1 MASNY
6 LNFTKAFKYKAEIEQ
21 ADELDG
27 HSKLATI
34 FTEAPSVTSAPT
46 KLGLEL
52 GKSSKGGIKPMML
65 EDGKLA
71 LVITPYRRS
80 AATRAAN
87 NSKPV
92 YQTDHLQVWHN
103 AKGIRVTITFP
114 KHWDAEQVA
123 SKMDDE
129 VYDLCDLHS
138 EVLQYAGTNE

>member
-27 HSKLATI
+27 RSKLATI
-34 FTEAPSVTSAPT
+34 FNEAPSVTSAPT
-46 KLGLEL
+46 KLGLEV
-52 GKSSKGGIKPMML
+52 GKSVKGGIKPVML

-80 AATRAAN
+80 IVARAAVIN
-87 NSKPV
+87 KPV

-103 AKGIRVTITFP
+103 AKGIRVTMTFP

-138 EVLQYAGTNE
+138 EVLQYAGTKE

>member
-27 HSKLATI
+27 RSKLATI
-34 FTEAPSVTSAPT
+34 FTEAPSVTSTPT

-52 GKSSKGGIKPMML
+52 GKSSKGSIKPVML

-71 LVITPYRRS
+71 LIISPYRRS

-103 AKGIRVTITFP
+103 AKGIRVTMTFP
-114 KHWDAEQVA
+114 RSWDAEQVVDM
-123 SKMDDE
+123 MDDE
-129 VYDLCDLHS
+129 VYDLCNLHS

>member
-1 MASNY
+1 MANY
-6 LNFTKAFKYKAEIEQ
+6 LNFKKQTKYKAEIEQ

-27 HSKLATI
+27 RSKLATI
-34 FTEAPSVTSAPT
+34 FTEAPSVTSTPT
-46 KLGLEL
+46 KLGLEV
-52 GKSSKGGIKPMML
+52 GKSVKGGIKPMML

-71 LVITPYRRS
+71 LIITPYRRS

-103 AKGIRVTITFP
+103 AKGIRVTMTFP

-138 EVLQYAGTNE
+138 EVLQYAGTKE

>member
-1 MASNY
+1 M
-6 LNFTKAFKYKAEIEQ
+6 
-21 ADELDG
+21 
-27 HSKLATI
+27 
-34 FTEAPSVTSAPT
+34 TSAPT

-52 GKSSKGGIKPMML
+52 GKSSKGGIKPVML

-80 AATRAAN
+80 IVARAAVIN
-87 NSKPV
+87 KPV

-103 AKGIRVTITFP
+103 AKGIRVTMTFP

>member
-1 MASNY
+1 MANY
-6 LNFTKAFKYKAEIEQ
+6 LNLKKQTKYSASVEQ

-27 HSKLATI
+27 RSKLATI

-46 KLGLEL
+46 KLGLEV
-52 GKSSKGGIKPMML
+52 GKSVKGGIKPVML

-80 AATRAAN
+80 IVARAAVIN
-87 NSKPV
+87 KPV

-103 AKGIRVTITFP
+103 AKGIRVTMTFP
-114 KHWDAEQVA
+114 RSWDAEQVV

-129 VYDLCDLHS
+129 IYDLCNLHS
-138 EVLQYAGTNE
+138 EVLEYACNE

>member
-1 MASNY
+1 MANY
-6 LNFTKAFKYKAEIEQ
+6 LIFKNQTKYKAEIEQ

-27 HSKLATI
+27 RSKLATI

-46 KLGLEL
+46 KLGLEV
-52 GKSSKGGIKPMML
+52 GKSVKGGIKPMML

-80 AATRAAN
+80 IVARAAVIN
-87 NSKPV
+87 KPV

-103 AKGIRVTITFP
+103 NKGIRVTMTFP
-114 KHWDAEQVA
+114 RSWDAEQVIDM
-123 SKMDDE
+123 MDDE

>member
-1 MASNY
+1 MANY
-6 LNFTKAFKYKAEIEQ
+6 LNFKNQTKYKAEIEQ

-27 HSKLATI
+27 RSKLATI
-34 FTEAPSVTSAPT
+34 FTEAPSMTSAPT

-52 GKSSKGGIKPMML
+52 GKSSKGGIKPVML

-80 AATRAAN
+80 IVARAAGIN
-87 NSKPV
+87 KPV

-103 AKGIRVTITFP
+103 NKGIRVTMTFP
-114 KHWDAEQVA
+114 RSWDAEQVIDM
-123 SKMDDE
+123 MDDE
-129 VYDLCDLHS
+129 VYDLCNLHS

>member
-1 MASNY
+1 MANY
-6 LNFTKAFKYKAEIEQ
+6 LNFKKQTKYKAEIEQ

-27 HSKLATI
+27 RSKLSAS
-34 FTEAPSVTSAPT
+34 FEQAPSVTSAPT

-80 AATRAAN
+80 IVARAAVIN
-87 NSKPV
+87 KPV

-103 AKGIRVTITFP
+103 NKGIRVTMTFP
-114 KHWDAEQVA
+114 RSWDAEQVV

-129 VYDLCDLHS
+129 IYDLCNLHN
-138 EVLQYAGTNE
+138 EVLQYAGNE

>member
-1 MASNY
+1 MANY
-6 LNFTKAFKYKAEIEQ
+6 LNFKKQTKYKAEIEQ

-27 HSKLATI
+27 RSKLSAS
-34 FTEAPSVTSAPT
+34 FEQAPSVTSAPT
-46 KLGLEL
+46 KLGLEV
-52 GKSSKGGIKPMML
+52 GKSVKGGIKPVML

-80 AATRAAN
+80 IVARAAVIN
-87 NSKPV
+87 KPV

-103 AKGIRVTITFP
+103 NKGIRVTMTFP

-138 EVLQYAGTNE
+138 EVLQYAGTKE

>member
-1 MASNY
+1 MANY
-6 LNFTKAFKYKAEIEQ
+6 LNLKKQTKYSASVEQ

-27 HSKLATI
+27 RSKLATI
-34 FTEAPSVTSAPT
+34 FTEAPSMTSAPT

-52 GKSSKGGIKPMML
+52 GKSSKGGIKPVML

-80 AATRAAN
+80 AAARAAN

-103 AKGIRVTITFP
+103 NKGIRVTMTFP
-114 KHWDAEQVA
+114 RSWDAEQVVD
-123 SKMDDE
+123 KIDDE
-129 VYDLCDLHS
+129 VYDLCNLHN
-138 EVLQYAGTNE
+138 EVLQYAGNE

>member
-1 MASNY
+1 MANY
-6 LNFTKAFKYKAEIEQ
+6 LNFKKQTKYKAEIEQ

-27 HSKLATI
+27 RSKLATI

-103 AKGIRVTITFP
+103 AKGIRVTMTFP
-114 KHWDAEQVA
+114 KHWDAEQVIDM
-123 SKMDDE
+123 MDDE
-129 VYDLCDLHS
+129 VYDLCNLHS

>member
-1 MASNY
+1 MANY
-6 LNFTKAFKYKAEIEQ
+6 LNLKKQTKYKAEIEQ

-27 HSKLATI
+27 RSKLATI

-52 GKSSKGGIKPMML
+52 GKSSKGGIKPVML

-103 AKGIRVTITFP
+103 AKGIRVTMTFP
-114 KHWDAEQVA
+114 RSWDAEQVVDM
-123 SKMDDE
+123 MDDE
-129 VYDLCDLHS
+129 VYDLCNLHS
-138 EVLQYAGTNE
+138 EVLQYAGNE

>member
-1 MASNY
+1 MANY
-6 LNFTKAFKYKAEIEQ
+6 LNFKKQTKYKAEIEQ

-27 HSKLATI
+27 RSKLSAS
-34 FTEAPSVTSAPT
+34 FEQAPSVTSAPT
-46 KLGLEL
+46 KLGLEV
-52 GKSSKGGIKPMML
+52 GKSVKGGIKPMML

-80 AATRAAN
+80 IVARAAVIN
-87 NSKPV
+87 KPV

-103 AKGIRVTITFP
+103 AKGIRVTMTFP

-138 EVLQYAGTNE
+138 EVLQYAGTKE

>member
-1 MASNY
+1 MANY
-6 LNFTKAFKYKAEIEQ
+6 LNLKKQTKYSASVEQ

-27 HSKLATI
+27 RSKLATI
-34 FTEAPSVTSAPT
+34 FTEAPSMTSAPT

-52 GKSSKGGIKPMML
+52 GKSSKGGIKPVML

-80 AATRAAN
+80 IVARTAIIN
-87 NSKPV
+87 KPV

-103 AKGIRVTITFP
+103 AKGIRVTMTFP
-114 KHWDAEQVA
+114 KSWDAEQVV

-129 VYDLCDLHS
+129 IYDLCNLHN
-138 EVLQYAGTNE
+138 EVLQYAGNA

>member
-1 MASNY
+1 MANY
-6 LNFTKAFKYKAEIEQ
+6 LNLKKQTKYSASVEQ

-27 HSKLATI
+27 CSKLATV
-34 FTEAPSVTSAPT
+34 FTEAPSMTSAPT

-80 AATRAAN
+80 IVARAAVIN
-87 NSKPV
+87 KPV
-92 YQTDHLQVWHN
+92 YQTDHLQVWHT
-103 AKGIRVTITFP
+103 AKGIRVTMTFP
-114 KHWDAEQVA
+114 KSWDAEQVV

-129 VYDLCDLHS
+129 IYDLCNLHS
-138 EVLQYAGTNE
+138 EALQYACTNE

>member
-1 MASNY
+1 MANY
-6 LNFTKAFKYKAEIEQ
+6 LNLKKQTKYKAEIEQ

-27 HSKLATI
+27 RSKLSAS
-34 FTEAPSVTSAPT
+34 FEQAPSVTSAPT

-52 GKSSKGGIKPMML
+52 GKSSKGGIKPVML

-80 AATRAAN
+80 IVARAAVIN
-87 NSKPV
+87 KPV

-103 AKGIRVTITFP
+103 NKGIRVTMTFP
-114 KHWDAEQVA
+114 RSWDAEQVIDM
-123 SKMDDE
+123 MDDE
-129 VYDLCDLHS
+129 VYDLCNLHS

>member
-1 MASNY
+1 MANY
-6 LNFTKAFKYKAEIEQ
+6 LNFKKQTKYKAEIEQ

-27 HSKLATI
+27 RSKLSAS
-34 FTEAPSVTSAPT
+34 FEQAPSVTSAPT

-52 GKSSKGGIKPMML
+52 GKSSKGGIKPVML

-80 AATRAAN
+80 IVARAAVIN
-87 NSKPV
+87 KPV

-103 AKGIRVTITFP
+103 NKGIRVTMTFP
-114 KHWDAEQVA
+114 RSWDAEQVVD
-123 SKMDDE
+123 KIDDE
-129 VYDLCDLHS
+129 VYDLCNLHS

>member
-1 MASNY
+1 MANY
-6 LNFTKAFKYKAEIEQ
+6 LNLKKQTKYKAEIAQ

-27 HSKLATI
+27 RSKLATI

-46 KLGLEL
+46 KLSLEL
-52 GKSSKGGIKPMML
+52 GKSSKGGIKPVML

-71 LVITPYRRS
+71 LIISPYRRS

-103 AKGIRVTITFP
+103 NKGIRVTMTFP
-114 KHWDAEQVA
+114 RSWDAEQVV

-129 VYDLCDLHS
+129 IYDLCNLHS
-138 EVLQYAGTNE
+138 EVLQYACTNE

>member
-1 MASNY
+1 MANY
-6 LNFTKAFKYKAEIEQ
+6 LNFKKQTKYKAEIEQ

-27 HSKLATI
+27 RSKLSAS
-34 FTEAPSVTSAPT
+34 FEQAPSVTSAPT

-52 GKSSKGGIKPMML
+52 GKSSKGSIKPMML
-65 EDGKLA
+65 EDGTLA

-80 AATRAAN
+80 IVARAAN

-103 AKGIRVTITFP
+103 AKGIRVTMTFP

-129 VYDLCDLHS
+129 VYDLCDLHR

>member
-1 MASNY
+1 MANY
-6 LNFTKAFKYKAEIEQ
+6 LNFKKQTKYKAEIEQ

-27 HSKLATI
+27 RSKLSAS
-34 FTEAPSVTSAPT
+34 FEQAPSVTSAPT

-52 GKSSKGGIKPMML
+52 GKSSKGGIKPVML

-80 AATRAAN
+80 IVARAAVIN
-87 NSKPV
+87 KPV

-103 AKGIRVTITFP
+103 NKGIRVTMTFP
-114 KHWDAEQVA
+114 RSWDAEQVIDM
-123 SKMDDE
+123 MDDE
-129 VYDLCDLHS
+129 VYDLCNLHS

>member
-1 MASNY
+1 MANY
-6 LNFTKAFKYKAEIEQ
+6 LNFKKQTKYKAEIEQ

-27 HSKLATI
+27 RSKLSAS
-34 FTEAPSVTSAPT
+34 FEQAPSVTSAPT

-52 GKSSKGGIKPMML
+52 GKSSKGGIKPVML

-80 AATRAAN
+80 AAARAAN

-103 AKGIRVTITFP
+103 NKGIRVTMTFP

>member
-1 MASNY
+1 MANY
-6 LNFTKAFKYKAEIEQ
+6 LNLKKQTKYSASVEQ

-27 HSKLATI
+27 RSKLATI

-52 GKSSKGGIKPMML
+52 GKSVKGGIKPMML

-80 AATRAAN
+80 AAARAAN

-103 AKGIRVTITFP
+103 AKGIRVTMTFP

>member
-1 MASNY
+1 MANY
-6 LNFTKAFKYKAEIEQ
+6 LNFKNQTKYKAEIEQ

-27 HSKLATI
+27 RSKLSAS
-34 FTEAPSVTSAPT
+34 FEQAPSVTSAPT

-52 GKSSKGGIKPMML
+52 GKSSKGGIKPVML

-80 AATRAAN
+80 IVARAAVIN
-87 NSKPV
+87 KPV

-103 AKGIRVTITFP
+103 NKGIRVTMTFP
-114 KHWDAEQVA
+114 RSWDAEQVV

-129 VYDLCDLHS
+129 IYDLCDLHS

>member
-1 MASNY
+1 MANY
-6 LNFTKAFKYKAEIEQ
+6 LNFKKQTKYKAEIEQ

-27 HSKLATI
+27 RSKLSAS
-34 FTEAPSVTSAPT
+34 FEQAPSVTSAPT
-46 KLGLEL
+46 KLGLEV
-52 GKSSKGGIKPMML
+52 GKSVKGGIKPMML

-80 AATRAAN
+80 AAN

-103 AKGIRVTITFP
+103 AKGIRVTMTFP

>member
-1 MASNY
+1 MANY
-6 LNFTKAFKYKAEIEQ
+6 LSFKKQTKYKAEIER

-27 HSKLATI
+27 RSKLSAS
-34 FTEAPSVTSAPT
+34 FEQAPSVTSAPT

-52 GKSSKGGIKPMML
+52 GKSSKGGIKPVML

-80 AATRAAN
+80 IVARAAVIN
-87 NSKPV
+87 KPV

-103 AKGIRVTITFP
+103 AKGIRVTMTFP
-114 KHWDAEQVA
+114 KSWDAEQVV

-129 VYDLCDLHS
+129 IYDLCNLHS
-138 EVLQYAGTNE
+138 EVLQYACTNE

>member
-1 MASNY
+1 MANY
-6 LNFTKAFKYKAEIEQ
+6 LNFKKQTKYKAEIEQ

-27 HSKLATI
+27 RSKLATI

-52 GKSSKGGIKPMML
+52 GKSSKGSIKPVML

-71 LVITPYRRS
+71 LIISPYRRS

-103 AKGIRVTITFP
+103 NKGIRVTMTFP
-114 KHWDAEQVA
+114 KHWDAEQVV

-129 VYDLCDLHS
+129 IYDLCNLHS
-138 EVLQYAGTNE
+138 EVLQYAGNE

>member
-1 MASNY
+1 MANY
-6 LNFTKAFKYKAEIEQ
+6 LNLKKQTKYKAEIEQ

-27 HSKLATI
+27 RSKLATI

-46 KLGLEL
+46 KLGLEV
-52 GKSSKGGIKPMML
+52 GKSVKGGIKPMML

-103 AKGIRVTITFP
+103 NKGIRVTMTFP
-114 KHWDAEQVA
+114 RLWDAEQVV

-129 VYDLCDLHS
+129 IYDLCNLHS
-138 EVLQYAGTNE
+138 EVLQYACNE

>member
-1 MASNY
+1 MANY
-6 LNFTKAFKYKAEIEQ
+6 LNLKKQTKYNASVEQ

-27 HSKLATI
+27 RSKLATI

-46 KLGLEL
+46 KLGLEV
-52 GKSSKGGIKPMML
+52 GKAVKGGIKPMML

-80 AATRAAN
+80 AAARAAN

-103 AKGIRVTITFP
+103 AKGIRVTMTFP

>member
-1 MASNY
+1 MANY
-6 LNFTKAFKYKAEIEQ
+6 LNFKKQTKYKAEIEQ

-27 HSKLATI
+27 RSKLSAS
-34 FTEAPSVTSAPT
+34 FEQAPSVTSAPT

-52 GKSSKGGIKPMML
+52 GKSSKGGIKPVML

-80 AATRAAN
+80 IVARAAVIN
-87 NSKPV
+87 KPV

-103 AKGIRVTITFP
+103 AKGIRVTMTFP
-114 KHWDAEQVA
+114 RSWDAEQVVD
-123 SKMDDE
+123 KMDDE
-129 VYDLCDLHS
+129 VYDLCNLHS